1 MSVQSH
7 PQASEKEKFHGN
19 SNLHDIRPV
28 STRTKTICR
37 VSRSLCSK
45 NCFSET

>member
-1 MSVQSH
+1 MSAQRY

-19 SNLHDIRPV
+19 SNLHDIRRV

-45 NCFSET
+45 NCCRET